1 MPDFEGLHSPNLIS
15 HKIWIIENSVH
26 NSTLCLLYAFQIVVS
41 NGSNLRHLVLS
52 GSKFLTN
59 QSLMDTFNSHR
70 NLETVDLSECH
81 SVTATCLQS
90 LGVQCKQL
98 RRLILRNCH
107 WVTRASLEYI
117 AYHQSSLWS
126 INLTGCWELVDQTIV
141 QILASFRQWVI
152 L

>member
-1 MPDFEGLHSPNLIS
+1 MIKKFLYFPHCVYFSP
-15 HKIWIIENSVH
+15 K
-26 NSTLCLLYAFQIVVS
+26 FQIVVS

-117 AYHQSSLWS
+117 AYHQNSLWS

-152 L
+152 LE